1 MINGVSDAAP
11 QRLHHPRE
19 QLATMLWRAA
29 GSPSTSGNLNSYVD
43 ASSVSD
49 WAVQVLGWAVD
60 KGILS
65 GMGVGAL
72 VPQTTVTRA
81 KVSVMLIQFVKNMEV

>member
-1 MINGVSDAAP
+1 MSQTQPPNGSIT
-11 QRLHHPRE
+11 RE
-19 QLATMLWRAA
+19 QLATMLW
-29 GSPSTSGNLNSYVD
+29 PSTSGNLNSYVD

>member
-1 MINGVSDAAP
+1 MSQTQPPNGSIT
-11 QRLHHPRE
+11 RE